1 VQGVHPLVFG
11 DSPLHSKGPQNDE
24 QQAGNFGVH
33 NYLYCNIKQE
43 SKEKTNV
50 QPSHDALSYF
60 DHVRNITF
68 KIIGN
73 LKIAVTRERKLP

>member
-1 VQGVHPLVFG
+1 MQGVHPLVYG
-11 DSPLHSKGPQNDE
+11 DSPLRGKGPQNDE

-33 NYLYCNIKQE
+33 NYLYCNRKQ
-43 SKEKTNV
+43 EKTNV

-68 KIIGN
+68 KNIGN
-73 LKIAVTRERKLP
+73 LKIAVARDRKLP